1 MFKVSVNLTDREMS
15 GRLSLVAGKP
25 LLKGL
30 LMCKM
35 NHRFSNKELIMV
47 DLREGGSKQE
57 RVSIRVQVVQVSN
70 NDL

>member
-35 NHRFSNKELIMV
+35 NHRFSNKELMV